1 MDQRPR
7 SSVTQCGNQEN
18 NMNAEFLR
26 ATALATFVAFSASA
40 ALADTATFTSAPL
53 TGCPNCTA
61 TDSSGLVVSALGH
74 LLPNGW
80 DVRTGNGGL
89 YFANRTGGVFT
100 IPASNFPGKSFDL
113 TGLKLFAYGA
123 TSMSM
128 PVTFTL
134 YAYHF
139 GIPTADTVQV
149 TVNSQATQDVTL
161 SDPRLR
167 NIDTLI
173 IRYDPLQVRY
183 VYFIETRFTP
193 H

>member
-1 MDQRPR
+1 MKID
-7 SSVTQCGNQEN
+7 
-18 NMNAEFLR
+18 FLG
-26 ATALATFVAFSASA
+26 ATALATFVAFSAST
-40 ALADTATFTSAPL
+40 ALADTATFTAAAPL

-61 TDSSGLVVSALGH
+61 TDGTGLVVSALGH

-123 TSMSM
+123 SSMST

-139 GIPTADTVQV
+139 GIPTADTVLV
-149 TVNSQATQDVTL
+149 TVDSQAIQDVTL
-161 SDPRLR
+161 SDPRLQ
-167 NIDTLI
+167 NIDTLVV
-173 IRYDPLQVRY
+173 RYDPLQIRY